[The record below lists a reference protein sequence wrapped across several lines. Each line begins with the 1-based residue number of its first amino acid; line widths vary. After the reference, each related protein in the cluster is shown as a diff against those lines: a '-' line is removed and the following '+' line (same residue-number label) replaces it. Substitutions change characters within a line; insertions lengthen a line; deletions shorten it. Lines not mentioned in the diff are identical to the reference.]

1 MSNAPDSPLPILAPR
16 VQNAI
21 LQDFHTILD
30 AVIGAAHEH
39 IFAGLDLG
47 DTISWAHEQ
56 VADAL
61 DDKFNLT
68 NNEAGNLTDFLALV
82 YKHLENPEDS
92 HSQDVTETTLA
103 EGYFCTRHHALMSR
117 HIDAYA
123 AIASE
128 ALSLYDQD
136 EADEGDIVPLTVDRF
151 TKHLEGQGEAV
162 STNFRRALTDFALL
176 GTILHITR
184 LTLGE

>member
-1 MSNAPDSPLPILAPR
+1 MSNAPDSPLPLLGPR

-21 LQDFHTILD
+21 LHDFHTVLTSTI
-30 AVIGAAHEH
+30 AAAHEYL
-39 IFAGLDLG
+39 FAGLDLG

-68 NNEAGNLTDFLALV
+68 NNEAGNLADFLALV
-82 YKHLENPEDS
+82 FKHLDNPEPSRSGDA
-92 HSQDVTETTLA
+92 TETTLA
-103 EGYFCTRHHALMSR
+103 PGYFCTRHHALMSR

-136 EADEGDIVPLTVDRF
+136 EADGGDIVPLTVDRF
-151 TKHLEGQGEAV
+151 TKYLEGHGETV
-162 STNFRRALTDFALL
+162 SPNFRRAVSDFALL
-176 GTILHITR
+176 GSILHITR